1 MTIKFLLKSR
11 LLTNKKKSLKLRV
24 VHGSKGFK
32 RDSIC
37 DTGLKINPKYWDKDK
52 ERVTDR
58 HSSQQII
65 NERINEI
72 AYKRNKILTKFEAGL
87 LTYDG
92 VINSLKRGGDDRT
105 LETFVNN
112 QIKEAKTNV
121 TFTNYRDK
129 LKGFKKL
136 IGHKGDLRFNDISN
150 EMFVKAHRKATDLQR
165 AKKMSAR
172 TYQGYVG
179 TILAILTHAKF
190 LGVYDSNF
198 DIPRQYKTLKNKRT
212 LSKNK
217 GHTTEDVFNAID
229 NVNTLRQWQ
238 SVAMWLLQFCLRGF
252 YYADIVK
259 MTSADIEDINEH
271 KMGHLLSTY
280 LKDEVY
286 INFWRSKTDFPMYI
300 HIHNYPT
307 MSLLTRLKMTFVYT
321 HIDRKIN
328 GNSVLADINDKIK
341 IFDYD
346 VKANFD
352 KHKNLHKKTNERSSE
367 LGLIQMFARK
377 TFNQYADRLEMA
389 EEIRKILLGQA
400 SDKML
405 GESYNDNTLKSKL
418 DRVEKAHLDVLKKFK
433 ADEIFDRLLVRLKGL
448 IIKDNLPKWLLI
460 NSAVHTKGN
469 SVKVLVGNP
478 QKKLEWATIEGKYKA
493 YFKKD
498 NAFADAPD
506 SDLDFLFEDKS
517 EEIFKEKV
525 REIKR
530 QEKEVKDAET
540 KVFKLHK
547 QA

>member
-87 LTYDG
+87 LSYDG

-112 QIKEAKTNV
+112 QIKDAKTNV

-150 EMFVKAHRKATDLQR
+150 DMFLKAHRKGTDLQR

-179 TILAILTHAKF
+179 TILAILTLAKF

-198 DIPRQYKTLKNKRT
+198 DIPRQYKTLKNKRK
-212 LSKNK
+212 LKKNK
-217 GHTTEDVFNAID
+217 GNKTEDLFKAID
-229 NVNTLRQWQ
+229 NVNTIQQWQ
-238 SVAMWLLQFCLRGF
+238 SVALWLLKFCLRGF
-252 YYADIVK
+252 YSADIVQ
-259 MTSADIEDINEH
+259 MSQTQIEDINEH

-286 INFWRSKTDFPMYI
+286 LNFMRSKTDFPMYI

-307 MSLLTRLKMTFVYT
+307 LSLLTRLKMTFVYT

-328 GNSVLADINDKIK
+328 GKSILADINDKIK

-346 VKANFD
+346 VKSNYD
-352 KHKNLHKKTNERSSE
+352 YHKGMWKLMNKKSSK
-367 LGLIQMFARK
+367 LGLTQKFARK
-377 TFNQYADRLEMA
+377 TFNQAGDDLEIS

-400 SDKML
+400 SGNQL
-405 GESYNDNTLKSKL
+405 GEAYNDDMIKSKL
-418 DRVEKAHLDVLKKFK
+418 DRVEKAHKDILELFK
-433 ADEIFDRLLVRLKGL
+433 VDEIFDRLLVRLKGI
-448 IIKDNLPKWLLI
+448 IIKDSLPMWLLI
-460 NSAVHTKGN
+460 SGGVTIKGE
-469 SVKVLVGNP
+469 SVKVLIGNP
-478 QKKLEWATIEGKYKA
+478 QKKIEWANIEGKYKK
-493 YFKKD
+493 YFRKYEYKFND
-498 NAFADAPD
+498 DD
-506 SDLDFLFEDKS
+506 LFEDKTNVRVMKAIADIYKQ
-517 EEIFKEKV
+517 EQEI
-525 REIKR
+525 
-530 QEKEVKDAET
+530 KDAET